1 MYRDL
6 IAVTNR
12 HLCSRPFTEQITR
25 VCKLHPKALIL
36 REKDLPEEEY
46 FSLARQ
52 VKEICEQFKVPFIPH
67 FYPAVAREL
76 GCDRLHL
83 PLPLLLEN
91 PKVVS
96 DFHTVGTSIHSV
108 SEAVKAEKLGASY
121 LTAGHIYVTDC
132 KKGLPPRGLPFLQNV
147 CQAVQIPVYGIGGI
161 KIFISARTQQVPGK
175 ASLTAP
181 RTRLFNSSKDS
192 PLRSS
197 PIYSGLMFSPGILH
211 SFLIGFIYIRDT
223 IPQFGIGLFELAGNL
238 L

>member
-83 PLPLLLEN
+83 PLSLLLEN

-108 SEAVKAEKLGASY
+108 SEAVEAEKLGTSY

-161 KIFISARTQQVPGK
+161 KIDEAQLHELKNAGAAGGSVKGIVRQEEFLGFYRQYYVETMNHEHIIVRTDRNIKVEEGK
-175 ASLTAP
+175 EV
-181 RTRLFNSSKDS
+181 
-192 PLRSS
+192 
-197 PIYSGLMFSPGILH
+197 
-211 SFLIGFIYIRDT
+211 
-223 IPQFGIGLFELAGNL
+223 QFRVK
-238 L
+238 

>member
-108 SEAVKAEKLGASY
+108 SEAVEAEKLGTSY
-121 LTAGHIYVTDC
+121 LTAGHLCY
-132 KKGLPPRGLPFLQNV
+132 RLQEK
-147 CQAVQIPVYGIGGI
+147 APATGTS
-161 KIFISARTQQVPGK
+161 ISAECMPSC
-175 ASLTAP
+175 ADSSLWHW
-181 RTRLFNSSKDS
+181 RN
-192 PLRSS
+192 
-197 PIYSGLMFSPGILH
+197 
-211 SFLIGFIYIRDT
+211 
-223 IPQFGIGLFELAGNL
+223 QN
-238 L
+238 

>member
-12 HLCSRPFTEQITR
+12 HLWSRPFTEQITR

-108 SEAVKAEKLGASY
+108 SEAVEAEKLGASY
-121 LTAGHIYVTDC
+121 
-132 KKGLPPRGLPFLQNV
+132 PRGLPFLQNV

-161 KIFISARTQQVPGK
+161 KIDEAQLHELKNAGAAGGCVM
-175 ASLTAP
+175 
-181 RTRLFNSSKDS
+181 
-192 PLRSS
+192 
-197 PIYSGLMFSPGILH
+197 SGMMH
-211 SFLIGFIYIRDT
+211 V
-223 IPQFGIGLFELAGNL
+223 
-238 L
+238 

>member
-108 SEAVKAEKLGASY
+108 SEAVEAEKLGTSY

-132 KKGLPPRGLPFLQNV
+132 KKGSRHGDFHFCRMYAKLCRFRFMAL
-147 CQAVQIPVYGIGGI
+147 AE
-161 KIFISARTQQVPGK
+161 
-175 ASLTAP
+175 
-181 RTRLFNSSKDS
+181 SK
-192 PLRSS
+192 
-197 PIYSGLMFSPGILH
+197 LMKH
-211 SFLIGFIYIRDT
+211 NCT
-223 IPQFGIGLFELAGNL
+223 N
-238 L
+238 

>member
-96 DFHTVGTSIHSV
+96 DFHTSILFLKQSKRK
-108 SEAVKAEKLGASY
+108 SWELPISQQDIFM
-121 LTAGHIYVTDC
+121 LPTA
-132 KKGLPPRGLPFLQNV
+132 KKGSRHGDFHFCRMYAKLCRFRFMAL
-147 CQAVQIPVYGIGGI
+147 AE
-161 KIFISARTQQVPGK
+161 
-175 ASLTAP
+175 
-181 RTRLFNSSKDS
+181 SK
-192 PLRSS
+192 
-197 PIYSGLMFSPGILH
+197 LMKH
-211 SFLIGFIYIRDT
+211 NCT
-223 IPQFGIGLFELAGNL
+223 N
-238 L
+238 

>member
-96 DFHTVGTSIHSV
+96 DFHTVGTSSILFLKQSKRKSWELPISQQDIFMLPTARKGSRHGDFHFCRTY
-108 SEAVKAEKLGASY
+108 AKLCRFRFLALAESKLMKHNC
-121 LTAGHIYVTDC
+121 T
-132 KKGLPPRGLPFLQNV
+132 N
-147 CQAVQIPVYGIGGI
+147 
-161 KIFISARTQQVPGK
+161 
-175 ASLTAP
+175 
-181 RTRLFNSSKDS
+181 
-192 PLRSS
+192 
-197 PIYSGLMFSPGILH
+197 
-211 SFLIGFIYIRDT
+211 
-223 IPQFGIGLFELAGNL
+223 
-238 L
+238 

>member
-108 SEAVKAEKLGASY
+108 SEAVEAEKLGTSY
-121 LTAGHIYVTDC
+121 LTAGHIY
-132 KKGLPPRGLPFLQNV
+132 
-147 CQAVQIPVYGIGGI
+147 GIGGI
-161 KIFISARTQQVPGK
+161 KIDEAQLHELKNAGAAGGCVM
-175 ASLTAP
+175 
-181 RTRLFNSSKDS
+181 
-192 PLRSS
+192 
-197 PIYSGLMFSPGILH
+197 SGMMH
-211 SFLIGFIYIRDT
+211 V
-223 IPQFGIGLFELAGNL
+223 
-238 L
+238 